1 MNKSE
6 EVDQTRAPEKILGA
20 KGSSSK
26 KFTWSQKL
34 QLQKKKK
41 SRKRGSGQPVFGLNL
56 MLFKLFNIMKLLDL
70 LECITWFNRIG
81 QNMQNPKFGQN
92 PLRID

>member
-1 MNKSE
+1 MTK
-6 EVDQTRAPEKILGA
+6 P
-20 KGSSSK
+20 
-26 KFTWSQKL
+26 
-34 QLQKKKK
+34 KK

-81 QNMQNPKFGQN
+81 QNMQNPKFYQN
-92 PLRID
+92 RLRID